1 MTSRCVLS
9 VVAEQDIE
17 EIITY
22 LALENPV
29 VAQTFL
35 DALFNAMDNLV
46 EYPELGHLREDLTD
60 LPVKFLPFKWHYL
73 IIYKPTSP
81 LEIVRVL
88 SGFRDIINLLII

>member
-9 VVAEQDIE
+9 FAAEQDID

-22 LALENPV
+22 LAQENPV
-29 VAQTFL
+29 VARIFL
-35 DALFNAMDNLV
+35 DALFDAMDNLA
-46 EYPELGHLREDLTD
+46 EYPEIGHLREDLTD
-60 LPVKFLPFKWHYL
+60 RRVKFWTFKWHYL

-88 SGFRDIINLLII
+88 SGFRDIISLIG

>member
-9 VVAEQDIE
+9 VVAEQDID

-22 LALENPV
+22 LGQENSV

-35 DALFNAMDNLV
+35 DALFDAMDNLA

-60 LPVKFLPFKWHYL
+60 RPVKFWPFKWHYL

-88 SGFRDIINLLII
+88 SGFRDIINLIG

>member
-1 MTSRCVLS
+1 MTLRCVLS
-9 VVAEQDIE
+9 VVAEQDID

-22 LALENPV
+22 LAQENPV
-29 VAQTFL
+29 VAQKFL
-35 DALFNAMDNLV
+35 DALFDAMDKLA

-60 LPVKFLPFKWHYL
+60 RPVKFWPFKWHYL

-88 SGFRDIINLLII
+88 SGFRDIISLIG

>member
-1 MTSRCVLS
+1 MTSKCVLS
-9 VVAEQDIE
+9 VVAEQDID

-22 LALENPV
+22 FAQENPV

-35 DALFNAMDNLV
+35 DALFDAIDNLA

-60 LPVKFLPFKWHYL
+60 RPVKFWPFKWHYL
-73 IIYKPTSP
+73 IIYKSTSP

-88 SGFRDIINLLII
+88 SGFRDIISLIG

>member
-1 MTSRCVLS
+1 MTSRCILS

-22 LALENPV
+22 LAQENPV
-29 VAQTFL
+29 VAQKFL
-35 DALFNAMDNLV
+35 DALFDAMDKLA

-60 LPVKFLPFKWHYL
+60 RPVKFWPFKWHYL

-88 SGFRDIINLLII
+88 SGFRDIISLIG

>member
-9 VVAEQDIE
+9 FAAEQDID

-22 LALENPV
+22 LAQENPV
-29 VAQTFL
+29 VARIFL
-35 DALFNAMDNLV
+35 DALFDAMDNLA
-46 EYPELGHLREDLTD
+46 EYPEIGHLREDLTD
-60 LPVKFLPFKWHYL
+60 RPVKFWTFKWHYL

-88 SGFRDIINLLII
+88 SGFRDIISLIG

>member
-9 VVAEQDIE
+9 VVAEQDID

-22 LALENPV
+22 LAQENSV

-35 DALFNAMDNLV
+35 DALFDAMDNLA

-60 LPVKFLPFKWHYL
+60 RPVKFWPFKWHYL

-81 LEIVRVL
+81 LEVVRVL
-88 SGFRDIINLLII
+88 SGFRDIVSLIG

>member
-9 VVAEQDIE
+9 VVAEQDID

-22 LALENPV
+22 LAQENPV

-35 DALFNAMDNLV
+35 DALFDAMDNLA

-60 LPVKFLPFKWHYL
+60 RPVKFWPFKWHYL

-81 LEIVRVL
+81 LEIVRV
-88 SGFRDIINLLII
+88 